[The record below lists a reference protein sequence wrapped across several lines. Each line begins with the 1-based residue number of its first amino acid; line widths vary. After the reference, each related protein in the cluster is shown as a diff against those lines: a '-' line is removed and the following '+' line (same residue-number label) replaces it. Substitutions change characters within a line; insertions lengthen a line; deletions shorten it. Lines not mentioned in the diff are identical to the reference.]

1 MMQIVPYD
9 GMNAEAIQAKYPI
22 IDWEIYTDE
31 FGKCWK
37 IIRCENRSEVYKHFQ
52 DIMKAFEREDL
63 VKLWSLVTQRF
74 KLTEIADDKEK
85 MLWVELN
92 RLFEPDKDDKLWKFN
107 ADEASLKWI
116 LYDTCGVHHVSTK
129 AGTDI
134 YMLVEKEYLLPTHFL
149 SVMLSVKL
157 TVEEDT

>member
-1 MMQIVPYD
+1 M
-9 GMNAEAIQAKYPI
+9 
-22 IDWEIYTDE
+22 
-31 FGKCWK
+31 
-37 IIRCENRSEVYKHFQ
+37 
-52 DIMKAFEREDL
+52 MKAFDREDL
-63 VKLWSLVTQRF
+63 VKLWSLATERF

-129 AGTDI
+129 GGTDI
-134 YMLVEKEYLLPTHFL
+134 YILVEKKYPLPTHAL

-157 TVEEDT
+157 TVEEDTQMAKDLLRKIFIQSESYVWK